1 MTVLECQNLTKV
13 YHQGD
18 NIISAVKTCNIK
30 VEEEE
35 FVAIVGTSGSGKS
48 TLLQLCGGLDTP
60 SGGTVYINGKNIYG
74 LKSDELAV
82 FRRQHIGFI
91 FQNYNLIPVFTA
103 LENIIMPS
111 LLDGRKLSYPH
122 INELLEILGI
132 ADRIHHLPNELSGGQ
147 QQRVA
152 VARALVNYPSLMLAD
167 EPTGNLDKQS
177 AAELMKLLLKTKEVQ
192 HQTLIMVTHD
202 ENIAAMADKVYR
214 MDDGVL
220 TPESRIRRIQ
230 AAQYWER
237 VEQEMK
243 EDKLNI

>member
-1 MTVLECQNLTKV
+1 MNVLECDNLTKV
-13 YHQGD
+13 YHQGE
-18 NIISAVKTCNIK
+18 NIISAVKTCNLT
-30 VEEEE
+30 VEEGE

-48 TLLQLCGGLDTP
+48 TLLQLCGGLDVP
-60 SGGTVYINGKNIYG
+60 SGGTVYINGRDIYK
-74 LKSDELAV
+74 LKSEELAEY
-82 FRRQHIGFI
+82 RRKHIGFI

-132 ADRIHHLPNELSGGQ
+132 ADRIHHLPHELSGGQ

-152 VARALVNYPSLMLAD
+152 VARALINYPSLMLAD
-167 EPTGNLDKQS
+167 EPTGNLDKNS
-177 AAELMKLLLKTKEVQ
+177 AKELMELLLKTKDVQ

-202 ENIAAMADKVYR
+202 DNIAAMADKIYR

-220 TPESRIRRIQ
+220 SQDTKIKR
-230 AAQYWER
+230 YTT
-237 VEQEMK
+237 
-243 EDKLNI
+243 

>member
-1 MTVLECQNLTKV
+1 MTVLECDNLTKV
-13 YHQGD
+13 YHQGE
-18 NIISAVKTCNIK
+18 NIISAAKTCNFT
-30 VEEEE
+30 VEEGE

-48 TLLQLCGGLDTP
+48 TLLQLCGGLDVP
-60 SGGTVYINGKNIYG
+60 SGGTVYINGRDIYK
-74 LKSDELAV
+74 LKSEELAEY
-82 FRRQHIGFI
+82 RRKHIGFI

-132 ADRIHHLPNELSGGQ
+132 ADRIHHLPHELSGGQ

-152 VARALVNYPSLMLAD
+152 VARALINYPSLMLAD
-167 EPTGNLDKQS
+167 EPTGNLDKNS
-177 AAELMKLLLKTKEVQ
+177 AKELMELLLKTKAVQ

-202 ENIAAMADKVYR
+202 DNIAAMADKVYR

-220 TPESRIRRIQ
+220 SQDTKIKR
-230 AAQYWER
+230 YTT
-237 VEQEMK
+237 
-243 EDKLNI
+243 

>member
-1 MTVLECQNLTKV
+1 MTVLECDNLTKV
-13 YHQGD
+13 YHQGE
-18 NIISAVKTCNIK
+18 NIISAVKTCNFT
-30 VEEEE
+30 VEEGE

-48 TLLQLCGGLDTP
+48 TLLQLCGGLDVP
-60 SGGTVYINGKNIYG
+60 SGGTVYINGRDIYK
-74 LKSDELAV
+74 LKSEELAEY
-82 FRRQHIGFI
+82 RRKHIGFI

-132 ADRIHHLPNELSGGQ
+132 ADRIHHLPHELSGGQ

-152 VARALVNYPSLMLAD
+152 VARVLINYPSLMLAD
-167 EPTGNLDKQS
+167 EPTGNLDKNS
-177 AAELMKLLLKTKEVQ
+177 AKELMELLLKTKAVQ

-202 ENIAAMADKVYR
+202 DNIAAMADKVYR

-220 TPESRIRRIQ
+220 SQDTKIKR
-230 AAQYWER
+230 YTT
-237 VEQEMK
+237 
-243 EDKLNI
+243 

>member
-1 MTVLECQNLTKV
+1 MNVLECDNLTKV
-13 YHQGD
+13 YHQGE
-18 NIISAVKTCNIK
+18 NIISAVKTCNLT
-30 VEEEE
+30 VEEGE

-48 TLLQLCGGLDTP
+48 TLLQLCGGLDVP
-60 SGGTVYINGKNIYG
+60 SGGTVYINGRDIYK
-74 LKSDELAV
+74 LKSEELAEY
-82 FRRQHIGFI
+82 RRKHIGFI

-132 ADRIHHLPNELSGGQ
+132 ADRIHHLPHELSDGQ

-152 VARALVNYPSLMLAD
+152 VARALINYPSLMLAD
-167 EPTGNLDKQS
+167 EPTGNLDKNS
-177 AAELMKLLLKTKEVQ
+177 AKELMELLLKTKEVQ

-202 ENIAAMADKVYR
+202 DNIAAMADKIYR

-220 TPESRIRRIQ
+220 SQDTKIKR
-230 AAQYWER
+230 YTT
-237 VEQEMK
+237 
-243 EDKLNI
+243 

>member
-1 MTVLECQNLTKV
+1 MTVLACDNLTKV
-13 YHQGD
+13 YHQGE
-18 NIISAVKTCNIK
+18 NIISAVKTCNFS
-30 VEEEE
+30 VEEGE

-60 SGGTVYINGKNIYG
+60 SGGTVYINGRDIYK
-74 LKSDELAV
+74 LKSEELAEY
-82 FRRQHIGFI
+82 RRKHIGFI

-132 ADRIHHLPNELSGGQ
+132 ADRVHHLPHELSGGQ

-152 VARALVNYPSLMLAD
+152 VARALINYPSLMLAD
-167 EPTGNLDKQS
+167 EPTGNLDKTS
-177 AAELMKLLLKTKEVQ
+177 AAELMNLLLKTKEVQ
-192 HQTLIMVTHD
+192 HQTLVMVTHD
-202 ENIAAMADKVYR
+202 ENIAAMADKIYR

-220 TPESRIRRIQ
+220 SQDTKIRKKT
-230 AAQYWER
+230 
-237 VEQEMK
+237 EQ
-243 EDKLNI
+243 DHA

>member
-1 MTVLECQNLTKV
+1 MNVLECDNLTKV
-13 YHQGD
+13 YHQGE
-18 NIISAVKTCNIK
+18 NIISAVKTCNLT
-30 VEEEE
+30 VEEGE

-48 TLLQLCGGLDTP
+48 TLLQLCGGLDVP
-60 SGGTVYINGKNIYG
+60 SGGTVYINGRDIYK
-74 LKSDELAV
+74 LKSEELAEY
-82 FRRQHIGFI
+82 RRKHIGFI

-132 ADRIHHLPNELSGGQ
+132 ADRIHHLPHELSGGQ

-152 VARALVNYPSLMLAD
+152 VARALINYPSLMLAD
-167 EPTGNLDKQS
+167 EPTGNLDKNS
-177 AAELMKLLLKTKEVQ
+177 AKELMELLLKTKEVQ

-202 ENIAAMADKVYR
+202 DNIAAMADKIYR

-220 TPESRIRRIQ
+220 SQDTKIKR
-230 AAQYWER
+230 YTT
-237 VEQEMK
+237 
-243 EDKLNI
+243 

>member
-1 MTVLECQNLTKV
+1 MSAVLQCDNLSKV

-18 NIISAVKTCNIK
+18 NIIAAVKTCNFT
-30 VEEEE
+30 VEEGE

-48 TLLQLCGGLDTP
+48 TLLQLCGGLDVP
-60 SGGTVYINGKNIYG
+60 SGGSVYINGRDIYK
-74 LKSDELAV
+74 LKSEELAE
-82 FRRQHIGFI
+82 FRRKHIGFI

-111 LLDGRKLSYPH
+111 LLDGRKLSFQH

-132 ADRIHHLPNELSGGQ
+132 ADRIHHLPHELSGGQ

-152 VARALVNYPSLMLAD
+152 VARALINYPSLMLAD

-177 AAELMKLLLKTKEVQ
+177 AKELMDLLLKTKKAQ

-202 ENIAAMADKVYR
+202 DNIAAMADRIFR

-220 TPESRIRRIQ
+220 APDTKIKRNAE
-230 AAQYWER
+230 
-237 VEQEMK
+237 
-243 EDKLNI
+243 L